1 MLYNRGMK
9 ERFGPVE
16 AVSFLFVG
24 ESRSATAIAKGYT
37 WENAP
42 YEGVNSAKKLFTA
55 LRNAGIEPREHS
67 FANMF
72 DDNGNAQEIITDG
85 KIVVAMGEKVQ
96 KELRQRGI
104 DFIPIVHPAARG
116 IWCKQEKYN
125 ELIFASLAR
134 SARLTADKNE

>member
-1 MLYNRGMK
+1 MK
-9 ERFGPVE
+9 ERSDPVE
-16 AVSFLFVG
+16 TVSFLFVG
-24 ESRSATAIAKGYT
+24 ENRSATAIAKGYT
-37 WENAP
+37 WDNAP
-42 YEGVNSAKKLFTA
+42 YEGVNSAKKLFAA

-67 FANMF
+67 FTNIF

-104 DFIPIVHPAARG
+104 KFIPIVHPAARG

-125 ELIFASLAR
+125 ELIFASLAG
-134 SARLTADKNE
+134 SVRLTADKNE

>member
-1 MLYNRGMK
+1 MK
-9 ERFGPVE
+9 ERSDPVE
-16 AVSFLFVG
+16 TVSFLFVG
-24 ESRSATAIAKGYT
+24 ENRSLTAITKGYT
-37 WENAP
+37 WDNAP
-42 YEGVNSAKKLFTA
+42 FEGVNSAKKLFAA

-67 FANMF
+67 FVNAF
-72 DDNGNAQEIITDG
+72 DDEGNPQEIITNG

-104 DFIPIVHPAARG
+104 EFIPIVHPAARG

-134 SARLTADKNE
+134 SVRLTAGKNE

>member
-1 MLYNRGMK
+1 MK
-9 ERFGPVE
+9 ERANFVG
-16 AVSFLFVG
+16 ANFLFVG
-24 ESRSATAIAKGYT
+24 ENRSATAIAKGYT

-42 YEGVNSAKKLFTA
+42 HEGVNCAKKLFTA

-67 FANMF
+67 FANIF
-72 DDNGNAQEIITDG
+72 DDDGNPLEIITDG

-96 KELRQRGI
+96 KELAQRGI
-104 DFIPIVHPAARG
+104 PFIPIVHPAARG

-125 ELIFASLAR
+125 ELIFDCLTR